1 MFQARIHVG
10 KLLHSL
16 KDVGSTFLSR
26 TLVGEEPRKLPAQA
40 MSLLVLREEPK
51 LLAGTILLNKGNSF
65 QLTSLPI
72 ELDNAYFVDSQVG
85 MRTTIILHRTQFYVS
100 ISSLF
105 ML

>member
-1 MFQARIHVG
+1 MFQARIRVE

-16 KDVGSTFLSR
+16 KDVGSTILSR
-26 TLVGEEPRKLPAQA
+26 TLVGEEPRKLPARA

-85 MRTTIILHRTQFYVS
+85 MRTTITLIL
-100 ISSLF
+100 
-105 ML
+105 